1 MIVEQQSKK
10 MQADFALSGLFI
22 KWCLD
27 PNGLGARSIEDFEYA
42 MGTETDA
49 ATIIEAAEVKD
60 TILPQLELDRVNK
73 MLWLPLFIEDITNGT
88 PFIDY
93 AEYLEERG
101 MLGSSPQ
108 GPTMME
114 SFSRGWRSAA
124 AERHLL

>member
-1 MIVEQQSKK
+1 MTVEQQSKK

-73 MLWLPLFIEDITNGT
+73 MLWLPLSSRTSPT
-88 PFIDY
+88 AHP
-93 AEYLEERG
+93 LSTMPSTWRRG
-101 MLGSSPQ
+101 DC
-108 GPTMME
+108 
-114 SFSRGWRSAA
+114 WAA
-124 AERHLL
+124 APKALL